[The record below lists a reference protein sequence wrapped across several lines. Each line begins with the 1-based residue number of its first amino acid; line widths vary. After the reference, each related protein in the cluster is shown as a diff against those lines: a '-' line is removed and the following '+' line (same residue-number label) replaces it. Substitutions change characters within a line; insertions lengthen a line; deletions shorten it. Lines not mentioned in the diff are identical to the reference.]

1 MPVDKQQPVRIL
13 IVEDEPIIA
22 LTLQDLLVEAGFE
35 VVCVTGKL
43 QRALAVIE
51 GAGCDAAIV
60 DANLGG
66 VSTSSA
72 ALALATRRVP
82 FIVLSGYSSE
92 QLQGDFPS
100 ARFLRKPC
108 RPDKLIH
115 TLKAMVLKQISS
127 PLDRPLLRTDLATPE
142 AAKRLGQESR

>member
-1 MPVDKQQPVRIL
+1 MDKQQPVRIL

-82 FIVLSGYSSE
+82 LSCCRAIRPSNCRGIF
-92 QLQGDFPS
+92 LQRCS
-100 ARFLRKPC
+100 
-108 RPDKLIH
+108 
-115 TLKAMVLKQISS
+115 
-127 PLDRPLLRTDLATPE
+127 
-142 AAKRLGQESR
+142 